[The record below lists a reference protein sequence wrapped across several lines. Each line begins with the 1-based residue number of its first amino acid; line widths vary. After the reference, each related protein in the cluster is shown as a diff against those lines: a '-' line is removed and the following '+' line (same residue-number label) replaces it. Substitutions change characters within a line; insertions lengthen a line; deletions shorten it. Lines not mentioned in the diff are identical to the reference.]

1 MKIILWSAIANLYL
15 LLIGQSAFAQLQ
27 VEEQIR
33 AECQLRAQQPR
44 TDTIATDEQQSSPPA
59 LLTRQAKLAE
69 QIEAMCQL
77 NNQQPRTDDGAIA
90 TDDNPSPEHFTIPSL
105 WWQERQIGD
114 AINDR
119 LIDSWSAYG
128 NSGHNDD
135 PPPHVDVVVNNQIWP
150 ILNYLE
156 RYSMIAQFGESA
168 KDYGYQLR
176 IFAGNQLVGL
186 QVCDFTEVTMTADDG
201 ASTPTCIVELNYFGQ
216 GAIRG
221 GRPR

>member
-1 MKIILWSAIANLYL
+1 MKVVLWSVIANLCL
-15 LLIGQSAFAQLQ
+15 LSPWQSVFAQSQ
-27 VEEQIR
+27 VDEQISS
-33 AECQLRAQQPR
+33 ECQFRAQQLR
-44 TDTIATDEQQSSPPA
+44 TDTIATGEHQPTLQTLLEEQV
-59 LLTRQAKLAE
+59 
-69 QIEAMCQL
+69 EAMCQL

-90 TDDNPSPEHFTIPSL
+90 TDDNPSPEYFTIPSL
-105 WWQERQIGD
+105 WWQERQVGE

-119 LIDSWSAYG
+119 LIDGWSAYG
-128 NSGHNDD
+128 STNNED

-156 RYSMIAQFGESA
+156 RYSLIAQFGESA

-176 IFAGNQLVGL
+176 IFAGNRLVGL
-186 QVCDFTEVTMTADDG
+186 QVCDFTEVTITADDES
-201 ASTPTCIVELNYFGQ
+201 STPACIVDLNYFGQ